1 MTNLRGPTTHPH
13 LARRRINALV
23 PLAAAPGNIGV
34 TFTMLS
40 YADTLTVSV
49 ITDPDIVPEPA
60 ALADPLHASFARLAE
75 PGRADKKA

>member
-1 MTNLRGPTTHPH
+1 
-13 LARRRINALV
+13 
-23 PLAAAPGNIGV
+23 
-34 TFTMLS
+34 MLS

-60 ALADPLHASFARLAE
+60 ALADTLHASFARLAE